1 MTPETTPMYGDKALS
16 LCLRLPGV
24 RSVLDIGSGTGSH
37 AEALRKRFERV
48 VTIDH
53 SDHLG
58 VPDIKADFNEY
69 VFWDRFDLVWAC
81 HVLEHQRNPGAFL
94 SKIASVCQ
102 PGGHIAITV
111 PPAKH
116 EIVGGHVTLWNAGL
130 LLYNLVLA
138 GIDCSQAQVFRYGYN
153 ISVIVQYNGPADLSG
168 RELVI
173 DAGDLEML
181 QDLFPVP
188 VSQGFNGDF
197 GEWCDD

>member
-1 MTPETTPMYGDKALS
+1 MTPETTPKMYGDKALS

-37 AEALRKRFERV
+37 AAAFRKRFDRV

-53 SDHLG
+53 SPHLG
-58 VPDIKADFNEY
+58 IPDIEADFNEHEFSY
-69 VFWDRFDLVWAC
+69 RYDLVWAC

-116 EIVGGHVTLWNAGL
+116 DIVGGHVTIWNAGL
-130 LLYNLVLA
+130 LLYNMVLA
-138 GIDCSQAQVFRYGYN
+138 GIDCSQAQVIRYGYN
-153 ISVIVQYNGPADLSG
+153 LSVIVKYSGPVDLRDRG
-168 RELVI
+168 LVM
-173 DAGDLEML
+173 DAGDLEKL

-188 VSQGFNGDF
+188 MTQNTNGDF
-197 GEWCDD
+197 GEWV